1 MSDMANLEY
10 NELKIGTIFTKNEDP
25 DPYRVLE
32 YAFIRMQQRKPVTQ
46 LKIKNLLSGKVQNY
60 TAHQNETF
68 REAEIET
75 QDVIFIYESRG
86 ECWFHEKG
94 NPSKRFTLKDDAV
107 GDIAHFLK
115 PKTEVKA
122 YKWKDKVINVE
133 LPVKME
139 FAVTEAPPAI
149 KGNTAQGGTKAVTIE
164 TGAKINVPLF
174 IEEGDIIRINTE
186 TGTYTERVEK
196 GK

>member
-1 MSDMANLEY
+1 MANLEY

-68 REAEIET
+68 REAEIDMVE
-75 QDVIFIYESRG
+75 VIFIYESKG

-94 NPSKRFTLKDDAV
+94 KPSARFALKDDVV
-107 GDIAHFLK
+107 GEIMQYLK
-115 PKTEVKA
+115 PQTEVKA
-122 YKWKDKVINVE
+122 FKWGEKVINVE

-139 FAVTEAPPAI
+139 FKVTEAPPAI
-149 KGNTAQGGTKAVTIE
+149 KGNTAQGGTKVVTLE
-164 TGAKINVPLF
+164 TGAKISAPLF
-174 IEEGDIIRINTE
+174 IEEGDTIRINTQSGE
-186 TGTYTERVEK
+186 YVERMEK